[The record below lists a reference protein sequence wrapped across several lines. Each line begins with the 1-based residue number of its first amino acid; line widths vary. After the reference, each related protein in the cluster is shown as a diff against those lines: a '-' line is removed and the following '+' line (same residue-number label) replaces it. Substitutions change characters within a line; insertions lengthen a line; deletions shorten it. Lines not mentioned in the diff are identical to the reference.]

1 MTKRSLITWLKTAL
15 RRPVTLT
22 VLCLAVCLAGLF
34 AVQGCSGGGSGQGG
48 AAQEDAGEG
57 GAASAIQEGI
67 EQELRTAETAPEP
80 ETTVP
85 IGGDDSLFQDPEAPD
100 GSITMDTIPPFD
112 GDLYVEIDN
121 NIPSFSENEIT
132 DVSFESYA
140 ELDRLGRC
148 GTAFACLSRDTMPA
162 RGEQR
167 GEIYMIYPSGWE
179 QNFYEFV
186 DREALYNR
194 SHLIAWKLSAE
205 NANERNLIT
214 GTRTMN
220 SEGMTPFEDMVW
232 EYIRDTGNHV
242 MYRVTPVFEGNN
254 LVASGVHMEAY
265 SVEDRGAGIAFN
277 VYCYNVEPGVWIDYA
292 TGENRESRA
301 R

>member
-1 MTKRSLITWLKTAL
+1 MIKTAL

-22 VLCLAVCLAGLF
+22 VLCLAVCLAGTTVL
-34 AVQGCSGGGSGQGG
+34 QGCREGAGTAGSEEALP
-48 AAQEDAGEG
+48 AAL
-57 GAASAIQEGI
+57 
-67 EQELRTAETAPEP
+67 EQELQAAETAPEP
-80 ETTVP
+80 QGVFDAGDSDLFQGGAETVP
-85 IGGDDSLFQDPEAPD
+85 SIPTGVTLDDIPVYSGDPYIELN
-100 GSITMDTIPPFD
+100 
-112 GDLYVEIDN
+112 N
-121 NIPSFSENEIT
+121 NIPTFAESEIT

-148 GTAFACLSRDTMPA
+148 GTAFACLGTDTMPA
-162 RGEQR
+162 RGEER
-167 GEIYMIYPSGWE
+167 GEIYMIYPTGWE

-194 SHLIAWKLSAE
+194 CHLIAWKLSAE

-220 SEGMTPFEDMVW
+220 TEGMGPFEDMVW
-232 EYIRDTGNHV
+232 EYIKDTGNHV
-242 MYRVTPVFEGNN
+242 MYRVTPIFEGTN

-265 SVEDRGAGIAFN
+265 SVEDAGEGIAFN

-292 TGENRESRA
+292 NGANRESRA
-301 R
+301 D